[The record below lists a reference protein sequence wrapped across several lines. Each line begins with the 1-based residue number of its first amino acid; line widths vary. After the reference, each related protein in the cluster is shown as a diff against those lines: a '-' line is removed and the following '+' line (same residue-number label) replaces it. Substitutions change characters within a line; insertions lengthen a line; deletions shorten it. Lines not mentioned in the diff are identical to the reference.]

1 MVVGGGANDCAVTG
15 SPRLGHWKSHE
26 RAWSRRWKLAL
37 ALHRGHVVDSR
48 FPMAARIDGEIQA
61 SCEPGVKRKRLTNTP
76 VEWRGLCRS
85 VRMTA
90 KTKLSAPKRRTRAE
104 VKQLVAGFV

>member
-48 FPMAARIDGEIQA
+48 FPMAARIDGEIEA
-61 SCEPGVKRKRLTNTP
+61 SCEPGVKRSDAEGVKRILP
-76 VEWRGLCRS
+76 DQRRWRAGRAPFS
-85 VRMTA
+85 VI
-90 KTKLSAPKRRTRAE
+90 RA
-104 VKQLVAGFV
+104 GPWHG